1 MTSRFAAVHLRA
13 GPEPGRDSTRSSHR
27 AQISARRRRQGLQA
41 RNEDRA
47 RAHAGPKQIL
57 VRVRAVSLNQRDLL
71 VTRAQYGGTG
81 GGSMAGK
88 VPLSD
93 GAGEVVAVGAGATR
107 FRVGD
112 RVAGIFF
119 ARWIDGNRTADTLA
133 SARGGAGMDGMLS
146 EFVAGD
152 ENGFVR
158 IPDHLS
164 YEEASTLPCAG
175 VTAYRALF
183 VEGRLKK
190 DEFVLLE
197 GTGGVSTFGLQF
209 AAAAGARPII
219 TSSSDD
225 KIARV
230 KAMGAFG
237 TVNYRTNPEWQ
248 KEVRKLTGDAGVS
261 HVLEVGGRDT
271 LPRALEALAYDGHI
285 ALIGGLSGFAS
296 DVPAGRPARHGRSR
310 DRHLRRLARG
320 LRSDEPLHVPAH
332 DPSDHRSRVPVRAVA
347 AGLRA
352 DGQRQ
357 LSRQDRHQAVSR
369 PFRGGGALIA
379 AGAVLAAVTFS
390 SSTASHAAAPGDELP
405 DGAGK
410 KVLLRACTTCHDLDE
425 VTKFKGYYTRAQW
438 KDIVVTMKEYGAGVD
453 DGEVEPLANTCS
465 RRWEEGVARL
475 SGSRL
480 RAQPEART
488 AEVYQADELR
498 CGRRFTTIGCR
509 ASTCMRPT
517 SLKDRA
523 RTT

>member
-1 MTSRFAAVHLRA
+1 MTSRLRSFAAASLGCAVVLAMTPTHA
-13 GPEPGRDSTRSSHR
+13 QPQTGRQWQLAVDGKGYRLEMKTV
-27 AQISARRRRQGLQA
+27 ARTA
-41 RNEDRA
+41 PA
-47 RAHAGPKQIL
+47 AKQIV

-71 VTRAQYGGTG
+71 VRGAQYGGTG

-93 GAGEVVAVGAGATR
+93 GAGEVVAVGPGATR
-107 FRVGD
+107 FKVGD

-119 ARWIDGNRTADTLA
+119 ARWIDGHRTADTLA

-152 ENGFVR
+152 ENGFVK

-164 YEEASTLPCAG
+164 FEEAATLPCAG

-190 DEFVLLE
+190 GEFVLLE

-225 KIARV
+225 KIAKV

-248 KEVRKLTGDAGVS
+248 KEVRKLTGDVGVD

-296 DVPAGRPARHGRSR
+296 DVPAGRLLGMGAR
-310 DRHLRRLARG
+310 
-320 LRSDEPLHVPAH
+320 
-332 DPSDHRSRVPVRAVA
+332 
-347 AGLRA
+347 
-352 DGQRQ
+352 
-357 LSRQDRHQAVSR
+357 
-369 PFRGGGALIA
+369 
-379 AGAVLAAVTFS
+379 VT
-390 SSTASHAAAPGDELP
+390 GIY
-405 DGAGK
+405 
-410 KVLLRACTTCHDLDE
+410 V
-425 VTKFKGYYTRAQW
+425 
-438 KDIVVTMKEYGAGVD
+438 
-453 DGEVEPLANTCS
+453 
-465 RRWEEGVARL
+465 
-475 SGSRL
+475 GSRMDF
-480 RAQPEART
+480 EAMNRFMT
-488 AEVYQADELR
+488 EHKIRPLVDRVFPFEEAPQAFELMDN
-498 CGRRFTTIGCR
+498 GSYLGKIVIK
-509 ASTCMRPT
+509 
-517 SLKDRA
+517 L
-523 RTT
+523 